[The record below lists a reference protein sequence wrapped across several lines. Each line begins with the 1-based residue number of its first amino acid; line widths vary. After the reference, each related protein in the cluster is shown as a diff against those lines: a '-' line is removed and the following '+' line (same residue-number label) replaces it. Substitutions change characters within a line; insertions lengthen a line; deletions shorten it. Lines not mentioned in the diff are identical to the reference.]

1 MHLMYSIQHQLMF
14 SILLFTRPFLVYNL
28 KLVNVLSAVL
38 WRKLV
43 VSNNSLGTCT
53 ATCSGCKA
61 CIGWSQILE
70 CRKSHN
76 LISRYLST
84 FLLIPSMLKQM
95 LSSIVSCK
103 LLYVIAKH
111 SFIPG
116 VGIEISIGINRGQ
129 CQAMLSDYMTT
140 NGNEFPWKI
149 GQSVL
154 FIY

>member
-1 MHLMYSIQHQLMF
+1 
-14 SILLFTRPFLVYNL
+14 
-28 KLVNVLSAVL
+28 
-38 WRKLV
+38 
-43 VSNNSLGTCT
+43 
-53 ATCSGCKA
+53 
-61 CIGWSQILE
+61 
-70 CRKSHN
+70 
-76 LISRYLST
+76 
-84 FLLIPSMLKQM
+84 MLKQM